1 MEERDF
7 FTEKQAAKPAKLV
20 CSFCRTEQ
28 EHQLAWIV
36 RTKKAQLPPRADS
49 VDRARFAKMTSYMVR
64 RDDKVTCKNPRC
76 GKRFEIS
83 GVQSIVDL
91 G

>member
-7 FTEKQAAKPAKLV
+7 FTEKQAAKAAKLV
-20 CSFCRTEQ
+20 CPFCGTEQ
-28 EHQLAWIV
+28 EHALVWIV
-36 RTKKAQLPPRADS
+36 RTKKAQPPPRADS

-64 RDDKVTCKNPRC
+64 RDDKVACKNPRC
-76 GKRFEIS
+76 GKRFEVS
-83 GVQSIVDL
+83 GVQSVVEL

>member
-7 FTEKQAAKPAKLV
+7 FTEKQAAKPAKLS
-20 CSFCRTEQ
+20 CPFCQSEQ
-28 EHQLAWIV
+28 EHALVWIV
-36 RTKKAQLPPRADS
+36 RTKKPQLPPRADA

-64 RDDKVTCKNPRC
+64 RDDKVTCTNPRC
-76 GKRFEIS
+76 RKRFEVT
-83 GVQSIVDL
+83 GVQSVVEL